1 MRSRVTRRFWKLF
14 DDLPERV
21 QLEAKNIYR
30 IWSRNPSHPSLYFK
44 KIAVSGGIPVYSIR
58 IGLHW
63 RALGILEDDTVKW
76 FWIGSH
82 EAYNEI
88 IKHLS

>member
-1 MRSRVTRRFWKLF
+1 
-14 DDLPERV
+14 
-21 QLEAKNIYR
+21 
-30 IWSRNPSHPSLYFK
+30 
-44 KIAVSGGIPVYSIR
+44 
-58 IGLHW
+58 
-63 RALGILEDDTVKW
+63 LGILEDDTVKW